1 MTTAIAEFGAAN
13 AESQQLVARQLAE
26 IRHHGQLAT
35 EFAERVLAELSRNA
49 PERIVALRA
58 RDAQL
63 LNRMNAHDGYL
74 AQAGVWI
81 NEPLSFGFDEGTVQ
95 LNDVNERIGELPYVF
110 SATRDLSAAAR
121 ILDVGCCESTVSIS
135 LASLGYRVTALDPR
149 PYPFH
154 HPMLTVETKPIE
166 RFVDDEGFDMIILL
180 STIEHLGV
188 GAYGL
193 DDLERLDLVAMR
205 HLRTLLRP
213 GARLVLTTPFGIPS
227 VNSLE
232 RTYDVA
238 GIRQLI
244 AGFELVDEPTVLMR
258 QSRTEWTTDPRG
270 FADPLDDRQRVVM
283 LTARGE
289 A

>member
-1 MTTAIAEFGAAN
+1 
-13 AESQQLVARQLAE
+13 
-26 IRHHGQLAT
+26 
-35 EFAERVLAELSRNA
+35 
-49 PERIVALRA
+49 
-58 RDAQL
+58 
-63 LNRMNAHDGYL
+63 
-74 AQAGVWI
+74 
-81 NEPLSFGFDEGTVQ
+81 
-95 LNDVNERIGELPYVF
+95 
-110 SATRDLSAAAR
+110 
-121 ILDVGCCESTVSIS
+121 
-135 LASLGYRVTALDPR
+135 
-149 PYPFH
+149 
-154 HPMLTVETKPIE
+154 MLTVETKPVE
-166 RFVDDEGFDMIILL
+166 QLVDDEGFDMIILL

-193 DDLERLDLVAMR
+193 DDAERLDLVAMR

-213 GARLVLTTPFGIPS
+213 GALLVLTTPFGIAG

-238 GIRQLI
+238 GIQELL
-244 AGFELVDEPTVLMR
+244 AGFDLIDEPTVLVR